1 MPKKLTYS
9 EERIREALNYTLT
22 PQCTEREANAIM
34 AAAAV
39 AMVANNRT
47 RQSNADEAHRNKVAT
62 VAASGDMAALR
73 KLANANLAK
82 RR

>member
-1 MPKKLTYS
+1 MKPLTYS
-9 EERIREALNYTLT
+9 EERISEALNYTLT
-22 PQCTEREANAIM
+22 SECTDRERNAIM
-34 AAAAV
+34 GAAAI
-39 AMVANNRT
+39 AMGVNNRI
-47 RQSNADEAHRNKVAT
+47 RRNNADRAHRDKVSA

>member
-1 MPKKLTYS
+1 MKPLTYS
-9 EERIREALNYTLT
+9 EERIREALNYTLK
-22 PQCTEREANAIM
+22 PECTERQANAIM
-34 AAAAV
+34 EAAAI
-39 AMVANNRT
+39 AMVVNNRI
-47 RQSNADEAHRNKVAT
+47 RRNNADSAHRNKVAS